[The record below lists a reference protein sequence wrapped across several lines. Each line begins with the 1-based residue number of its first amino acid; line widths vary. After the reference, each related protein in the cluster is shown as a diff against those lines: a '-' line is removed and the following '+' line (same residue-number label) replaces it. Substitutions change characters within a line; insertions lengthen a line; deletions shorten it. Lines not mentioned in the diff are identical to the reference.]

1 MKATLVQARN
11 DFNMCKAYVNQLSSG
26 NNSCSYSSN
35 NSNSNSNNSS
45 SNNVMLSHNIQQFID
60 KFLQRY
66 DPSYSMYSNTLNLT
80 NNDDNDN
87 NKQNNS
93 SNNNNNSS
101 NSDRFNRLIQSR
113 RSIIMKKKKEYQLHM
128 NHELLL
134 QIYILLIDHIE
145 TLTSSTSSYIYQRI
159 ISIMSNL
166 LPYNYPD
173 VTFYQMRYSKLLLHK
188 IRFSQQQQQQQNQQ
202 KKNQSK
208 KKNSTSLSSS
218 SSSSISTQAVTT
230 TLTKEYTDMINI
242 IISTR

>member
-1 MKATLVQARN
+1 MN
-11 DFNMCKAYVNQLSSG
+11 
-26 NNSCSYSSN
+26 
-35 NSNSNSNNSS
+35 
-45 SNNVMLSHNIQQFID
+45 
-60 KFLQRY
+60 
-66 DPSYSMYSNTLNLT
+66 
-80 NNDDNDN
+80 
-87 NKQNNS
+87 
-93 SNNNNNSS
+93 
-101 NSDRFNRLIQSR
+101 
-113 RSIIMKKKKEYQLHM
+113 KKKEYQLHM

-145 TLTSSTSSYIYQRI
+145 TLTSSTSSYICQRI

-188 IRFSQQQQQQQNQQ
+188 ICFSQHHHHQQQQQQ

-218 SSSSISTQAVTT
+218 SSPSSSTSSISTQAVTT